1 MTHVPV
7 LLNEVIESLNIKP
20 DGVYVDLTLGGGGHS
35 YEVLKRLNHQGFL
48 IAFDQDLE
56 AIKYAKEKLKEFNN
70 KIIIHANFKEA
81 KKHLIELGYDQVD
94 GIFMDLGMSS
104 FQIDDSERGFSYM
117 EDGPLDMRMNQ
128 NNPLTAEEILN
139 TYSLSDLNNIFKDYG
154 EEPKSYL
161 IAKKIIQNRPL
172 KTTFDLVN
180 ITDQYKTGKGH
191 SAKRVF
197 QALRIYL
204 NNEMHVL
211 ETVLPEALSLLKK
224 DGVIS
229 VLTFHSLEDRI
240 VKHFIKE
247 NVEEPYIKGLPTLP
261 KEMPL
266 RYYNK
271 KPILPS
277 ELEIRSNP
285 RAKSAKLRA
294 AIKN

>member
-1 MTHVPV
+1 MTHIPV

-20 DGVYVDLTLGGGGHS
+20 GGIYVDLTLGGGGHS
-35 YEVLKRLNHQGFL
+35 LEVLKKLNHTGFL

-56 AIKYAKEKLKEFNN
+56 AIKYATNRLKDYDN
-70 KIIIHANFKEA
+70 KIIIHSNFKDA
-81 KKHLIELGYDQVD
+81 KKHLLDLGYDKVD

-104 FQIDDSERGFSYM
+104 FQIDDNERGFSYM

-128 NNPLTAEEILN
+128 SNPLTAEELLN
-139 TYSLSDLNNIFKDYG
+139 TYSLEDLNHILKVYG
-154 EEPKSYL
+154 EESKSYL

-172 KTTFDLVN
+172 KTTFDLVK

-191 SAKRVF
+191 SGKRVF

-204 NNEMHVL
+204 NDEIHVL
-211 ETVLPEALSLLKK
+211 ESVLPDCLSLLNK
-224 DGVIS
+224 DGVLS

-240 VKHFIKE
+240 VKHFIKDH
-247 NVEEPYIKGLPTLP
+247 VEETFIKGVPSLP
-261 KEMPL
+261 KQMPL

-277 ELEIRSNP
+277 ELENKLNP